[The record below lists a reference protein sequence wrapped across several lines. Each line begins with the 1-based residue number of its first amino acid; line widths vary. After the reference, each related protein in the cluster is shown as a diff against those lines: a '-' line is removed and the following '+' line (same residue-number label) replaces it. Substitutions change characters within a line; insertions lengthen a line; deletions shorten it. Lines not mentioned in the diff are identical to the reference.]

1 MSYLALYHVS
11 TPDTPNKV
19 LTHQDDIASTLAE
32 LGVGFDRWQAA
43 TRLEADAS
51 EVEIIAAYQAPID
64 TLMTERGYTTV
75 DVIRVSNDHPQKA
88 ELRAERLEEH
98 RMAQDHVRFF
108 VAGRGLFT
116 LHIEDYVYAVFC
128 EKNDLISVPGGIPH
142 WFDMGENPHFV
153 AIRLFSDP
161 EGLAVNLTGD
171 AIAEGFPRLED

>member
-1 MSYLALYHVS
+1 MSYLAVYHVS

-32 LGVGFDRWQAA
+32 LGVGFDRWQAS

-88 ELRAERLEEH
+88 ELRAERLDEH

-128 EKNDLISVPGGIPH
+128 EKNDLISVPAGIKH
-142 WFDMGENPHFV
+142 WFDMGETPHFV

>member
-1 MSYLALYHVS
+1 MSYLAVYHVC

-43 TRLEADAS
+43 TRLAPGAS

-64 TLMTERGYTTV
+64 KLMTERGYTTV
-75 DVIRVSNDHPQKA
+75 DVLRVSNDHPQKA
-88 ELRAERLEEH
+88 QLRAERLDEH

-128 EKNDLISVPGGIPH
+128 EKNDLILVPSGIPH

-161 EGLAVNLTGD
+161 EGLAVMLTGD
-171 AIAEGFPRLED
+171 AIAEGFPRLDD

>member
-1 MSYLALYHVS
+1 MSYLAVYHIC

-19 LTHQDDIASTLAE
+19 LTHQEDIATTLAE

-43 TRLEADAS
+43 TRLEAGAG

-64 TLMTERGYTTV
+64 KLMTERGYTHV
-75 DVIRVSNDHPQKA
+75 DVISVSNDHPQKA
-88 ELRAERLEEH
+88 ELRAERLDEY
-98 RMAQDHVRFF
+98 RMAHDHVRFF

-128 EKNDLISVPGGIPH
+128 EKNDLISVPGGIAH

-153 AIRLFSDP
+153 AIRLFNGP
-161 EGLAVNLTGD
+161 EGQAVNLTGD

>member
-1 MSYLALYHVS
+1 MSYLAVYHVS

-43 TRLEADAS
+43 ARLEADAS

-64 TLMTERGYTTV
+64 KLMTERGYTTV

-88 ELRAERLEEH
+88 ELRAERLDEH

-116 LHIEDYVYAVFC
+116 LHIEDYVYAVLC
-128 EKNDLISVPGGIPH
+128 EKNDLISVPAGIAH

-161 EGLAVNLTGD
+161 EGQAVHLTGD
-171 AIAEGFPRLED
+171 GIAEGFPRLED